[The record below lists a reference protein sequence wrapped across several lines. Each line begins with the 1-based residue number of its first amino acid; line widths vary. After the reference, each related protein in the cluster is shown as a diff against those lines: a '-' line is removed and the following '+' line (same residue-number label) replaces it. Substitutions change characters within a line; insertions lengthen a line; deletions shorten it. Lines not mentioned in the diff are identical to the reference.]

1 MPSKS
6 TYEAE
11 VVVIGGGL
19 AGMVTALELLDA
31 GKRVVML
38 DAATR
43 ERFGGLALW
52 SFGGMFFVDSPE
64 QRKSG
69 IKDSV
74 DLAMRD
80 WVRYG
85 ELDPDDVWPYRWAE
99 AYVNRCTEEVRREHL
114 PRGRLDRTWVLRPR
128 QLGASVPH
136 RVGHR

>member
-1 MPSKS
+1 MAEKRN
-6 TYEAE
+6 YHAE

-31 GKRVVML
+31 GKRVVVV
-38 DAATR
+38 DAAER
-43 ERFGGLALW
+43 DRFGGLALW

-74 DLAMRD
+74 ELAMRD

-85 ELDPDDVWPYRWAE
+85 ELDP
-99 AYVNRCTEEVRREHL
+99 N
-114 PRGRLDRTWVLRPR
+114 
-128 QLGASVPH
+128 
-136 RVGHR
+136 